1 MKNTLTDLNNY
12 LFEQMERLN
21 DEEMTQEMFDKE
33 LKRSDSVAKIAESII
48 KNGQLALNVKKHL
61 DEYGNGNQY
70 VMPDM
75 LESKNKNKEIGQ

>member
-1 MKNTLTDLNNY
+1 MRNTLSDLNNY

-21 DEEMTQEMFDKE
+21 DDELSGEMFEKE
-33 LKRSDSVAKIAESII
+33 LQRSASVSKIAESII

-61 DEYGNGNQY
+61 DEYGEGNHY

-75 LESKNKNKEIGQ
+75 LESKNKNKEIGE